1 MTFYFPK
8 SDFICTF
15 ILIIGARIT
24 VVEPNKIRFW
34 KIKSHRYCQR
44 NGIKEC
50 EVANF
55 HGQATDIYAYV

>member
-24 VVEPNKIRFW
+24 VVE
-34 KIKSHRYCQR
+34 QV
-44 NGIKEC
+44 KEC